1 MRNIF
6 GSDFARSA
14 AICGSLIISLAAG
27 SANAKTIH
35 LADKGLSIPI
45 TVLSGRP
52 VVDGVYLNG
61 RGPFRFLID
70 TGAETNQVGTGIARQ
85 LELKPTF
92 RTEVVTVAGSALVP
106 GGRVAEV
113 RLGNAVASGQEFVFT
128 SMDAI
133 HMLSPGIQGVIGQE
147 FLSHFDY
154 LLDFAGRR
162 IQFGAGEPEGGSR
175 AELDLVNGRPVLET
189 DHGRLVLDSGTRV
202 AILFAGSVGK
212 AGGRVA
218 TTAGTGAVSATRDIR
233 LRIGGRVFSGVG
245 ASVAGVSAG
254 ANGILPASI
263 FQAVFVSNSGKY
275 LVLDPARV
283 RLSAFSQSEGAQDQR
298 TRTHQSN

>member
-6 GSDFARSA
+6 GSNFARSA

-27 SANAKTIH
+27 PANARTTH
-35 LADKGLSIPI
+35 LPHDGLSIPI
-45 TVLSGRP
+45 TVLAGRP

-70 TGAETNQVGTGIARQ
+70 TGAETNQVETGIARQ

-133 HMLSPGIQGVIGQE
+133 HMLSPGIQGVMGQE

-154 LLDFAGRR
+154 LLDFSGRR
-162 IQFGAGEPEGGSR
+162 IQFGAGKPEGGSR
-175 AELDLVNGRPVLET
+175 AELDLVNGQPALET
-189 DHGRLVLDSGTRV
+189 DHGRLVLDSGTQV
-202 AILFAGSVGK
+202 TILFAGSVGK
-212 AGGRVA
+212 AGGRVT

-233 LRIGGRVFSGVG
+233 LRIGGRGFSVM
-245 ASVAGVSAG
+245 VAGVSAG
-254 ANGILPASI
+254 ADGILPASI

-283 RLSAFSQSEGAQDQR
+283 RLSALSQSEAAQDQQAG
-298 TRTHQSN
+298 TRQFN